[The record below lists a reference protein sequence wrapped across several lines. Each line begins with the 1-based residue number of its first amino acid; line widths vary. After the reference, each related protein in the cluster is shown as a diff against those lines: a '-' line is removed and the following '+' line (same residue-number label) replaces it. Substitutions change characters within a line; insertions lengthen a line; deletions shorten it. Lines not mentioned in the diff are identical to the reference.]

1 WKKLPAKVCILNTDE
16 IVKGRSKLASVGDRL
31 RLAKNLG
38 ISKLIVELDASLVEG
53 WILEGRHVLRKGNMC
68 VHHLANLAQD
78 IAVGVVLLG
87 SPPASIYLF
96 ILADAC
102 GRGIVGT

>member
-1 WKKLPAKVCILNTDE
+1 MTITVYDTLITDC
-16 IVKGRSKLASVGDRL
+16 VKFLK
-31 RLAKNLG
+31 
-38 ISKLIVELDASLVEG
+38 EG
-53 WILEGRHVLRKGNMC
+53 WILQVRHVLRKGNMC
-68 VHHLANLAQD
+68 VDHLANLAQD